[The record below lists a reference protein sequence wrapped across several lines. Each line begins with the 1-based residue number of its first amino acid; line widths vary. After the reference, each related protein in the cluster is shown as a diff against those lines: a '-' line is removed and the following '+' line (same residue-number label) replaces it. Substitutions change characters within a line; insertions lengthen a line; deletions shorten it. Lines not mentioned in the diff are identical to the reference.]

1 MFHLVYV
8 PHPSRTPVNR
18 LDAEIFLV
26 FQPPHQRTLSAGP
39 TQRHFKTSEFFVIFT
54 NHFHHFPQKQTN
66 PRQIPDESAGWK
78 NPAAAPS
85 LPIVVG
91 DLAQSSWP
99 RSSCTWII
107 IIIIITWSPTTII
120 IINPML
126 EVKMMV
132 NAKEIP
138 NLNSCCIFIQL
149 ESWLPDLKYFHIGIC
164 NTRKCGY

>member
-39 TQRHFKTSEFFVIFT
+39 TQRHFKTSEFFVIFYKPLSSFSM
-54 NHFHHFPQKQTN
+54 HCPQKQTN

-107 IIIIITWSPTTII
+107 ITI